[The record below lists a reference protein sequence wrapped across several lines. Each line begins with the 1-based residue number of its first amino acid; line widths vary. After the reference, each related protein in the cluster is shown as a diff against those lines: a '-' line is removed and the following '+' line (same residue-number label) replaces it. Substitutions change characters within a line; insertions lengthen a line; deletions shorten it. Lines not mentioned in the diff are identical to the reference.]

1 MKKLKSILITCVVLV
16 FAVSSIEGTAQSTG
30 AAVAKKVGVY
40 VFPAKGQTQD
50 QQDKDESDCYTWA
63 VQQSGYDPINPTTV
77 QPQQVQGGPDGS
89 AVRGSAKGSLTGAAI
104 GAIAGDAGKGAAIGA
119 IGGAVL
125 GHRRGRMGRAMEQ
138 GQANEVAAQQNA
150 SLVDGF
156 KKAFS
161 VCLEGKGYT
170 VK

>member
-1 MKKLKSILITCVVLV
+1 MKKLKVTLFGFLMMV
-16 FAVSSIEGTAQSTG
+16 FATSSIDATAQSTG

-40 VFPAKGQTQD
+40 VFPANGQTQD

-77 QPQQVQGGPDGS
+77 QAQQVQGGSDGS
-89 AVRGSAKGSLTGAAI
+89 AVRGSAKGALTGAAI

-119 IGGAVL
+119 VGGAVL
-125 GHRRGRMGRAMEQ
+125 GHRRGRMVHAAEQ
-138 GQANEVAAQQNA
+138 GQSNEAAAQQNA